1 MSVSIEQN
9 LVDLVNDHCLIRRIN
24 RSLFVREA
32 IRKALGTDT
41 FHSKEHTYP
50 ESARAMREDGKC
62 NPHSRDGIVC
72 WICWG
77 EEE

>member
-9 LVDLVNDHCLIRRIN
+9 LVDLVNDHCQFRRIS

-32 IRKALGTDT
+32 IRRALGQDGIIL
-41 FHSKEHTYP
+41 KEHTYP

-62 NPHSRDGIVC
+62 NPNPRSGIVC